1 MSITKNIRN
10 RIVGILVVVSVVLIL
25 LPFLNMNGK
34 DTPKTE
40 DDNAIAINQNGA
52 VTDTNGQLVTA
63 GNSDSVETNY
73 SDMLEA
79 PIDDTKGASANALS
93 NQQNNAPA
101 SSPFDALNNSQT
113 AGSSVS
119 NQASSDLEVP
129 NDNMF
134 ASANLETATP
144 TGAKNTVNSNTIAA
158 LPSANNKTS
167 ATAPKQNTVKTETL
181 KSSRVQATQSSSN
194 NTVNSRA
201 KQHTQ
206 PAVNTAPKS
215 NLVTGTFAAQIGVFS
230 QKSYVT
236 ENVAKLKKAGF
247 NAQTQSVNINGKSM
261 VRVFAGTA
269 KTRQAADAICRS
281 AKAKVGLDCRILSL

>member
-10 RIVGILVVVSVVLIL
+10 RIVGILVVISIVLIL

-34 DTPKTE
+34 DTPKPQ

-63 GNSDSVETNY
+63 GSSDSVETNY

-79 PIDDTKGASANALS
+79 PIDDTKGSNNALS
-93 NQQNNAPA
+93 NVQKEAPA
-101 SSPFDALNNSQT
+101 SSPFDALNTNNASASNT
-113 AGSSVS
+113 TVNS
-119 NQASSDLEVP
+119 NQTGSDLEVP

-144 TGAKNTVNSNTIAA
+144 TGAKNTAGNSNT
-158 LPSANNKTS
+158 LPSANT
-167 ATAPKQNTVKTETL
+167 ATVSPAPKQNTAKTETL
-181 KSSRVQATQSSSN
+181 KSSRVQANQ
-194 NTVNSRA
+194 NTAANKPKPQA
-201 KQHTQ
+201 PT
-206 PAVNTAPKS
+206 NTAPKS
-215 NLVTGTFAAQIGVFS
+215 NLVSGTFAAQIGVFS

-261 VRVFAGTA
+261 VRVFAGTS
-269 KTRQAADAICRS
+269 KTRQGADAICRS

>member
-10 RIVGILVVVSVVLIL
+10 RVVGILVVISIVLIL
-25 LPFLNMNGK
+25 LPFLNMNDK
-34 DTPKTE
+34 DNSKPQ

-79 PIDDTKGASANALS
+79 PIDDTKGAANALS
-93 NQQNNAPA
+93 NVQKDAPA
-101 SSPFDALNNSQT
+101 SSPFDALNNNQVANPSN
-113 AGSSVS
+113 S
-119 NQASSDLEVP
+119 NQATSDLEVP

-144 TGAKNTVNSNTIAA
+144 TGAKNSATVVTPATSNTST
-158 LPSANNKTS
+158 LPSANTKV
-167 ATAPKQNTVKTETL
+167 APQAPKSNTVKTETL
-181 KSSRVQATQSSSN
+181 KSSRVQATQGANANKPKVQS
-194 NTVNSRA
+194 
-201 KQHTQ
+201 
-206 PAVNTAPKS
+206 PASTAPKS

-236 ENVAKLKKAGF
+236 DNVAKLKKAGF

>member
-10 RIVGILVVVSVVLIL
+10 RVVGILVVISIVLIL
-25 LPFLNMNGK
+25 LPFLNMNDK
-34 DTPKTE
+34 DNSKPQ

-79 PIDDTKGASANALS
+79 PIDDTKGAVNALS
-93 NQQNNAPA
+93 NVQKDAPA
-101 SSPFDALNNSQT
+101 SSPFDALNNNQVANPSN
-113 AGSSVS
+113 S
-119 NQASSDLEVP
+119 NQATSDLEVP

-144 TGAKNTVNSNTIAA
+144 TGAKNSATVVTTATSNTST
-158 LPSANNKTS
+158 LPSANTKV
-167 ATAPKQNTVKTETL
+167 APQAPKSNTVKTETL
-181 KSSRVQATQSSSN
+181 KSSRVQATQGANANKPKVQS
-194 NTVNSRA
+194 
-201 KQHTQ
+201 
-206 PAVNTAPKS
+206 PASTAPKS

-236 ENVAKLKKAGF
+236 DNVAKLKKAGF

>member
-10 RIVGILVVVSVVLIL
+10 RVVGILVVISIVLIL
-25 LPFLNMNGK
+25 LPFLNMNDK
-34 DTPKTE
+34 DNSKPQ

-79 PIDDTKGASANALS
+79 PIDDTKGAANALS
-93 NQQNNAPA
+93 NVQKGAPA
-101 SSPFDALNNSQT
+101 SSPFDALNNNQVANPSN
-113 AGSSVS
+113 S
-119 NQASSDLEVP
+119 NQATSDLEVP

-144 TGAKNTVNSNTIAA
+144 TGAKNSATVVTTATSNTST
-158 LPSANNKTS
+158 LPSANTKV
-167 ATAPKQNTVKTETL
+167 APQAPKSNTVKTETL
-181 KSSRVQATQSSSN
+181 KSSRGQATQGANANKPKVQS
-194 NTVNSRA
+194 
-201 KQHTQ
+201 
-206 PAVNTAPKS
+206 PASTAPKS

-236 ENVAKLKKAGF
+236 DNVAKLKKAGF

>member
-10 RIVGILVVVSVVLIL
+10 RVVGILVVISIVLIL
-25 LPFLNMNGK
+25 LPFLNMNDK
-34 DTPKTE
+34 DNSKPQ
-40 DDNAIAINQNGA
+40 DDNAIAINRNGA

-63 GNSDSVETNY
+63 GNSDSIETNY

-79 PIDDTKGASANALS
+79 PIDDTKGSANALS
-93 NQQNNAPA
+93 NVQKDAPA
-101 SSPFDALNNSQT
+101 SSPFDALNNNQVANTSN
-113 AGSSVS
+113 S
-119 NQASSDLEVP
+119 NQATSDLEVP

-134 ASANLETATP
+134 ATVATTAT
-144 TGAKNTVNSNTIAA
+144 SNTST
-158 LPSANNKTS
+158 LPSASTKV
-167 ATAPKQNTVKTETL
+167 APQAQKSNTVKTETL
-181 KSSRVQATQSSSN
+181 KSSRVQATQSANANKPKVQS
-194 NTVNSRA
+194 
-201 KQHTQ
+201 
-206 PAVNTAPKS
+206 PAGTAPKS

>member
-10 RIVGILVVVSVVLIL
+10 RIVGILVVISIVLIL

-34 DTPKTE
+34 DTPKPQ

-52 VTDTNGQLVTA
+52 VTDNNGQLVTA
-63 GNSDSVETNY
+63 GSSDSVETNY

-79 PIDDTKGASANALS
+79 PIDDTKGSNNALS
-93 NQQNNAPA
+93 NVQKEAPA
-101 SSPFDALNNSQT
+101 SSPFDALNTNNASASNT
-113 AGSSVS
+113 TVNS
-119 NQASSDLEVP
+119 NQAGSDLEVP

-144 TGAKNTVNSNTIAA
+144 TGAKNTAGNSNT
-158 LPSANNKTS
+158 LPSANT
-167 ATAPKQNTVKTETL
+167 ATVSPAPKQNTAKTETL
-181 KSSRVQATQSSSN
+181 KSSRVQANQ
-194 NTVNSRA
+194 NTAANKPKPQA
-201 KQHTQ
+201 PT
-206 PAVNTAPKS
+206 NTAPKS
-215 NLVTGTFAAQIGVFS
+215 NLVSGTFAAQIGVFS

-261 VRVFAGTA
+261 VRVFAGTS
-269 KTRQAADAICRS
+269 KTRQGADAICRS

>member
-10 RIVGILVVVSVVLIL
+10 RVEGILVVISIVLIL
-25 LPFLNMNGK
+25 LPFLNMNDK
-34 DTPKTE
+34 DNSKPQ
-40 DDNAIAINQNGA
+40 DDNAIAINRNGA

-63 GNSDSVETNY
+63 SNSDSIETNY

-79 PIDDTKGASANALS
+79 PIDDTKGSANALS
-93 NQQNNAPA
+93 NAQKDAPA
-101 SSPFDALNNSQT
+101 SSPFDALNNNQVANTSN
-113 AGSSVS
+113 S
-119 NQASSDLEVP
+119 NQATSDLEVP

-144 TGAKNTVNSNTIAA
+144 TGAKNSATVATTATSNTST
-158 LPSANNKTS
+158 LPSASTKV
-167 ATAPKQNTVKTETL
+167 APQAPKSNTVKTETL
-181 KSSRVQATQSSSN
+181 KSSRLQATQSANANKPKVQSP
-194 NTVNSRA
+194 A
-201 KQHTQ
+201 K
-206 PAVNTAPKS
+206 TAPKS

>member
-10 RIVGILVVVSVVLIL
+10 RVVGILVVISIVLIL
-25 LPFLNMNGK
+25 LPFLNMNDK
-34 DTPKTE
+34 DNSKPQ
-40 DDNAIAINQNGA
+40 DDNAIAINRNGA

-63 GNSDSVETNY
+63 GNSDSIETNY

-79 PIDDTKGASANALS
+79 PIDDTKDSANALS
-93 NQQNNAPA
+93 NVQKDAPA
-101 SSPFDALNNSQT
+101 SSPFDALNNNQVANTSN
-113 AGSSVS
+113 S
-119 NQASSDLEVP
+119 NQATSDLEVP

-144 TGAKNTVNSNTIAA
+144 TGAKNSATVATTATSNTST
-158 LPSANNKTS
+158 LPSASTKV
-167 ATAPKQNTVKTETL
+167 APQAQKSNTVKTETL
-181 KSSRVQATQSSSN
+181 KSSRVQATQSANANKPKVQS
-194 NTVNSRA
+194 
-201 KQHTQ
+201 
-206 PAVNTAPKS
+206 PAGTAPKS

-230 QKSYVT
+230 QNSYVT

>member
-10 RIVGILVVVSVVLIL
+10 RVVGILVVISIVLIL
-25 LPFLNMNGK
+25 LPFLNMNDK
-34 DTPKTE
+34 DNSKPQ
-40 DDNAIAINQNGA
+40 DDNAIAINRNGA

-63 GNSDSVETNY
+63 GNSDSIETNY

-79 PIDDTKGASANALS
+79 PIDDTKGSANALS
-93 NQQNNAPA
+93 NAQKDAPA
-101 SSPFDALNNSQT
+101 SSPFDALNNNQVDNTSN
-113 AGSSVS
+113 S
-119 NQASSDLEVP
+119 NQATSDLEVP

-144 TGAKNTVNSNTIAA
+144 TGAKNSATVATSNTST
-158 LPSANNKTS
+158 LPSASTKV
-167 ATAPKQNTVKTETL
+167 APQAQKSNTVKTETL
-181 KSSRVQATQSSSN
+181 ESSRVQATQSANANKPKVQSP
-194 NTVNSRA
+194 A
-201 KQHTQ
+201 K
-206 PAVNTAPKS
+206 TAPKS

>member
-1 MSITKNIRN
+1 MSITKSFRN

-34 DTPKTE
+34 DTPKAQ

-79 PIDDTKGASANALS
+79 PIDDTKVSSVSALS
-93 NQQNNAPA
+93 NQQKEAPA
-101 SSPFDALNNSQT
+101 SSPFDALNNNQT
-113 AGSSVS
+113 GSASVS
-119 NQASSDLEVP
+119 GQSVSDLDVP

-134 ASANLETATP
+134 ANANLETATP
-144 TGAKNTVNSNTIAA
+144 TGAKNTAKSNTVA
-158 LPSANNKTS
+158 LPSANNNT
-167 ATAPKQNTVKTETL
+167 ATPSAPKQNSAKTETL
-181 KSSRVQATQSSSN
+181 RSSRVQSAQN
-194 NTVNSRA
+194 NTTDKNKVNA
-201 KQHTQ
+201 HT
-206 PAVNTAPKS
+206 AVNTATRS
-215 NLVTGTFAAQIGVFS
+215 TNLVTGTFAAQIGVFS

-236 ENVAKLKKAGF
+236 ENVSKLKKAGF
-247 NAQTQSVNINGKSM
+247 NVQTQSVNINGKSM
-261 VRVFAGTA
+261 VRVFAGTS
-269 KTRQAADAICRS
+269 KTRQGADAICRS

>member
-10 RIVGILVVVSVVLIL
+10 RVVGILVVISIVLIL
-25 LPFLNMNGK
+25 LPFLNMNDK
-34 DTPKTE
+34 DNSKPQ

-79 PIDDTKGASANALS
+79 PIDDTKGAANALS
-93 NQQNNAPA
+93 NVQKDAPA
-101 SSPFDALNNSQT
+101 SSPFDALNNNQVVNPSN
-113 AGSSVS
+113 S
-119 NQASSDLEVP
+119 NQATSDLEVP

-144 TGAKNTVNSNTIAA
+144 TGAKNSATVVTTATSNTST
-158 LPSANNKTS
+158 LPSANTKV
-167 ATAPKQNTVKTETL
+167 APQAPKSNTVKTETL
-181 KSSRVQATQSSSN
+181 KSSRVQATQGANANKPKVQS
-194 NTVNSRA
+194 
-201 KQHTQ
+201 
-206 PAVNTAPKS
+206 PASTAPKS

-236 ENVAKLKKAGF
+236 DNVAKLKKAGF

>member
-10 RIVGILVVVSVVLIL
+10 RVVGILVVISIVLIL
-25 LPFLNMNGK
+25 LPFLNMNDK
-34 DTPKTE
+34 DNSKPQ

-79 PIDDTKGASANALS
+79 PIDDTKGAANALS
-93 NQQNNAPA
+93 NVQKDAPA
-101 SSPFDALNNSQT
+101 SSPFDALNNNQVANTSN
-113 AGSSVS
+113 S
-119 NQASSDLEVP
+119 NQATSDLEVP

-144 TGAKNTVNSNTIAA
+144 TGAKNSATVATTATSNTST
-158 LPSANNKTS
+158 LPPASTKVAPQ
-167 ATAPKQNTVKTETL
+167 APKSNTVKTETL
-181 KSSRVQATQSSSN
+181 KSSRLQPTQSANANKPKVQSP
-194 NTVNSRA
+194 A
-201 KQHTQ
+201 K
-206 PAVNTAPKS
+206 TAPKS

>member
-10 RIVGILVVVSVVLIL
+10 RVVGILVVISIVLIL

-34 DTPKTE
+34 DTPKPQ

-63 GNSDSVETNY
+63 GSSDSVETNY

-79 PIDDTKGASANALS
+79 PIDDTKGSNNALS
-93 NQQNNAPA
+93 NVQKDAPA
-101 SSPFDALNNSQT
+101 ASPFDALNTNNASASNT
-113 AGSSVS
+113 TVNS

-144 TGAKNTVNSNTIAA
+144 TGAKNSATNSST
-158 LPSANNKTS
+158 LPSASS
-167 ATAPKQNTVKTETL
+167 ATVSPAPKQNTIKTETL
-181 KSSRVQATQSSSN
+181 KSSRVQANQ
-194 NTVNSRA
+194 NTVANKPKPQA
-201 KQHTQ
+201 
-206 PAVNTAPKS
+206 PANTAPKS
-215 NLVTGTFAAQIGVFS
+215 NLVSGTFAAQIGVFS

-261 VRVFAGTA
+261 VRVFAGTS
-269 KTRQAADAICRS
+269 KTRQGADAICRS

>member
-10 RIVGILVVVSVVLIL
+10 RVVGILVVISIVLIL
-25 LPFLNMNGK
+25 LPFLNMNDK
-34 DTPKTE
+34 DNSKPQ

-79 PIDDTKGASANALS
+79 PIDDTKGAANALS
-93 NQQNNAPA
+93 NVQKDAPA
-101 SSPFDALNNSQT
+101 SSPFDALNNNQVANPSN
-113 AGSSVS
+113 S
-119 NQASSDLEVP
+119 NQATSDLEVP

-144 TGAKNTVNSNTIAA
+144 TGAKNSATVVTTATSNTST
-158 LPSANNKTS
+158 LPSANTKVVPQ
-167 ATAPKQNTVKTETL
+167 APKSNTVKTETL
-181 KSSRVQATQSSSN
+181 KSSRVQATQGANANKPKVQS
-194 NTVNSRA
+194 
-201 KQHTQ
+201 
-206 PAVNTAPKS
+206 PAITAPKS

-236 ENVAKLKKAGF
+236 DNVAKLKKAGF

>member
-10 RIVGILVVVSVVLIL
+10 RVVGILVVISIVLIL
-25 LPFLNMNGK
+25 LPFLNMNDK
-34 DTPKTE
+34 DNSKPQ
-40 DDNAIAINQNGA
+40 DDNAIAINRNGA

-63 GNSDSVETNY
+63 GNSDSIETNY

-79 PIDDTKGASANALS
+79 PIDDTKGSENALS
-93 NQQNNAPA
+93 NAQKDAPA
-101 SSPFDALNNSQT
+101 SSPFDALNNNQVANTSN
-113 AGSSVS
+113 S
-119 NQASSDLEVP
+119 NQATSDLEVP

-144 TGAKNTVNSNTIAA
+144 TGAKNSATVATTATSNTST
-158 LPSANNKTS
+158 LPSASTKV
-167 ATAPKQNTVKTETL
+167 APQAPKSNTVKTETL
-181 KSSRVQATQSSSN
+181 KSSRLQATQSANANKPKVQSP
-194 NTVNSRA
+194 A
-201 KQHTQ
+201 K
-206 PAVNTAPKS
+206 TAPKS

-269 KTRQAADAICRS
+269 KTKQAADAICRS

>member
-10 RIVGILVVVSVVLIL
+10 RVVGILVVISIVLIL
-25 LPFLNMNGK
+25 LPFLNMNDK
-34 DTPKTE
+34 DNSKPQ
-40 DDNAIAINQNGA
+40 DDNAIAINRNGA

-63 GNSDSVETNY
+63 GNSDSIETNY

-79 PIDDTKGASANALS
+79 PIDDTKDSANALS
-93 NQQNNAPA
+93 NVQKDAPS
-101 SSPFDALNNSQT
+101 SSPFDALNNNQEANTSN
-113 AGSSVS
+113 S
-119 NQASSDLEVP
+119 NQATPDLEVP

-144 TGAKNTVNSNTIAA
+144 TGAKNSATVATTATSNTST
-158 LPSANNKTS
+158 LPSASTKV
-167 ATAPKQNTVKTETL
+167 APQAPKSNTVKTETL
-181 KSSRVQATQSSSN
+181 KSSRVQATQSANANKPKVQS
-194 NTVNSRA
+194 
-201 KQHTQ
+201 
-206 PAVNTAPKS
+206 PAGTAPKS

>member
-10 RIVGILVVVSVVLIL
+10 RVVGILVVISIVLIL
-25 LPFLNMNGK
+25 LPFLNMNDK
-34 DTPKTE
+34 DNSKPQ

-79 PIDDTKGASANALS
+79 PIDDTKGAANALS
-93 NQQNNAPA
+93 NVQKDAPA
-101 SSPFDALNNSQT
+101 SSPFDALNNNQVANTSN
-113 AGSSVS
+113 S
-119 NQASSDLEVP
+119 NQAISDLEVP

-144 TGAKNTVNSNTIAA
+144 TGAKNSATVATTATSNTST
-158 LPSANNKTS
+158 LPSASTKV
-167 ATAPKQNTVKTETL
+167 APQAPKSNTVKTETL
-181 KSSRVQATQSSSN
+181 KSSRLQATQSANANKPKVQSP
-194 NTVNSRA
+194 A
-201 KQHTQ
+201 K
-206 PAVNTAPKS
+206 TAHKS

-269 KTRQAADAICRS
+269 KTKQAADAICRS

>member
-10 RIVGILVVVSVVLIL
+10 RVVGILVVISIVLIL
-25 LPFLNMNGK
+25 LPFLNMNDK
-34 DTPKTE
+34 DNSKPQ
-40 DDNAIAINQNGA
+40 DDNAIAINRNGA

-63 GNSDSVETNY
+63 GNSDSIETNY

-79 PIDDTKGASANALS
+79 PIDDTKGSANA
-93 NQQNNAPA
+93 QKDAPA
-101 SSPFDALNNSQT
+101 SSPFDALNNNQVANTSN
-113 AGSSVS
+113 S
-119 NQASSDLEVP
+119 NQATSDLEVP

-144 TGAKNTVNSNTIAA
+144 TGAKNSATVATTATSNTST
-158 LPSANNKTS
+158 LPSASTKV
-167 ATAPKQNTVKTETL
+167 APQAPKSNTVKTETL
-181 KSSRVQATQSSSN
+181 KSSRLHATQSANANKPKVQSP
-194 NTVNSRA
+194 A
-201 KQHTQ
+201 K
-206 PAVNTAPKS
+206 TAPKS

-269 KTRQAADAICRS
+269 KTKQAADAICRS

>member
-10 RIVGILVVVSVVLIL
+10 RVVGILVVISIVLIL
-25 LPFLNMNGK
+25 LPFLNMNDK
-34 DTPKTE
+34 DNSKPQ
-40 DDNAIAINQNGA
+40 DDNAIAINRNGA

-63 GNSDSVETNY
+63 GNSDSIETNY

-79 PIDDTKGASANALS
+79 PIDDTKGSANSLS
-93 NQQNNAPA
+93 NVQKDAPSS
-101 SSPFDALNNSQT
+101 SSPFDALNNNQEANTSN
-113 AGSSVS
+113 S
-119 NQASSDLEVP
+119 NQATPDLEVP

-144 TGAKNTVNSNTIAA
+144 TGAKNSATVATTATSNTST
-158 LPSANNKTS
+158 LPSASTKV
-167 ATAPKQNTVKTETL
+167 APQAPKSNTVKTETL
-181 KSSRVQATQSSSN
+181 KSSRLQATQSAN
-194 NTVNSRA
+194 VNKLKVQSPA
-201 KQHTQ
+201 K
-206 PAVNTAPKS
+206 TAPKS

-269 KTRQAADAICRS
+269 KTKQAADAICRS

>member
-10 RIVGILVVVSVVLIL
+10 RVVGILVVISIVLIL
-25 LPFLNMNGK
+25 LPFLNMNDK
-34 DTPKTE
+34 DNSKPQ
-40 DDNAIAINQNGA
+40 DDNAIAINRNGA

-63 GNSDSVETNY
+63 GNSDSIETNY

-79 PIDDTKGASANALS
+79 PIDDTKGSANSLS
-93 NQQNNAPA
+93 NVQKDAPA
-101 SSPFDALNNSQT
+101 SSPFDALNNNQVANTSN
-113 AGSSVS
+113 S
-119 NQASSDLEVP
+119 NQATSDLEVP

-144 TGAKNTVNSNTIAA
+144 TVATTATSNTST
-158 LPSANNKTS
+158 LPSASTKV
-167 ATAPKQNTVKTETL
+167 APQAPKSNTVKTETL
-181 KSSRVQATQSSSN
+181 KSSRLQATQSANANKPKVQSP
-194 NTVNSRA
+194 A
-201 KQHTQ
+201 K
-206 PAVNTAPKS
+206 TAPKS

-269 KTRQAADAICRS
+269 KTKQAADAICRS

>member
-10 RIVGILVVVSVVLIL
+10 RVVGILVVISIVLIL

-34 DTPKTE
+34 DTPKPQ

-79 PIDDTKGASANALS
+79 PIDDTKGSDNALS
-93 NQQNNAPA
+93 NVQKDAPA
-101 SSPFDALNNSQT
+101 TSPFDALNTNSASASNT
-113 AGSSVS
+113 NTSS

-144 TGAKNTVNSNTIAA
+144 TGAKNTATSSNT
-158 LPSANNKTS
+158 LPSANTAV
-167 ATAPKQNTVKTETL
+167 ATPAPKQNTTKTETL
-181 KSSRVQATQSSSN
+181 KSSRVQANQ
-194 NTVNSRA
+194 NTSANKPKPQA
-201 KQHTQ
+201 
-206 PAVNTAPKS
+206 PANTAPKS
-215 NLVTGTFAAQIGVFS
+215 NLVSGTFAAQIGVFS

-261 VRVFAGTA
+261 VRVFAGTS
-269 KTRQAADAICRS
+269 KTRQGADAICRS

>member
-10 RIVGILVVVSVVLIL
+10 RVVGILVVISIVLIL
-25 LPFLNMNGK
+25 LPFLNMNDK
-34 DTPKTE
+34 DNSKPQ

-79 PIDDTKGASANALS
+79 PIDDTKGAANALS
-93 NQQNNAPA
+93 NVQKDAPA
-101 SSPFDALNNSQT
+101 SSPFDALNNNQVANTSN
-113 AGSSVS
+113 S
-119 NQASSDLEVP
+119 NQATSDLEVP

-144 TGAKNTVNSNTIAA
+144 TGAKNSATVATTATSNTST
-158 LPSANNKTS
+158 LPSASIKV
-167 ATAPKQNTVKTETL
+167 APQAPKSNTVKTETL
-181 KSSRVQATQSSSN
+181 KSSRVQATQSANANKLKVQS
-194 NTVNSRA
+194 
-201 KQHTQ
+201 
-206 PAVNTAPKS
+206 PAGSAPKS

>member
-10 RIVGILVVVSVVLIL
+10 RVVGILVVISIVLIL
-25 LPFLNMNGK
+25 LPFLNMNDK
-34 DTPKTE
+34 DNSKPQY
-40 DDNAIAINQNGA
+40 DNAIAINRNGA

-63 GNSDSVETNY
+63 SNSDSIETNY

-79 PIDDTKGASANALS
+79 PIDDTKGSENALS
-93 NQQNNAPA
+93 NAQKDAPA
-101 SSPFDALNNSQT
+101 SSPFDALNNNQVANTSN
-113 AGSSVS
+113 S
-119 NQASSDLEVP
+119 NQATSDLEVP

-144 TGAKNTVNSNTIAA
+144 TGAKNSATVATTATSNTST
-158 LPSANNKTS
+158 LPSASTKV
-167 ATAPKQNTVKTETL
+167 APQAPKSNTVKTETL
-181 KSSRVQATQSSSN
+181 KSSRLQATQSANANKPKVQSP
-194 NTVNSRA
+194 A
-201 KQHTQ
+201 K
-206 PAVNTAPKS
+206 TAPKS

-269 KTRQAADAICRS
+269 KTKQAADAICRS

>member
-1 MSITKNIRN
+1 MSITKSFRN

-34 DTPKTE
+34 DTPKAQ

-79 PIDDTKGASANALS
+79 PIDDTKGSSVSALS
-93 NQQNNAPA
+93 NQQKEAPA
-101 SSPFDALNNSQT
+101 SSPFDALNNNQT
-113 AGSSVS
+113 GSASVS
-119 NQASSDLEVP
+119 GQSVSDLDVP

-134 ASANLETATP
+134 ANANLETATP
-144 TGAKNTVNSNTIAA
+144 TGAKNTAKSDTVA
-158 LPSANNKTS
+158 LPSVNNNA
-167 ATAPKQNTVKTETL
+167 ATPSAPKQNSAKTETL
-181 KSSRVQATQSSSN
+181 RSSRVQSTQN
-194 NTVNSRA
+194 NKTDRNKVNT
-201 KQHTQ
+201 HT
-206 PAVNTAPKS
+206 AVNTAPRS

-236 ENVAKLKKAGF
+236 ENVLKLKKAGF

-261 VRVFAGTA
+261 VRVFAGTS
-269 KTRQAADAICRS
+269 KTRQGADAICRS

>member
-10 RIVGILVVVSVVLIL
+10 RVVGILVVISIVLIL
-25 LPFLNMNGK
+25 LPFLNMNDK
-34 DTPKTE
+34 DNSKPQ

-79 PIDDTKGASANALS
+79 PIDDTNGAANALS
-93 NQQNNAPA
+93 NVQKDAPA
-101 SSPFDALNNSQT
+101 SSPFDALNNNQVANPSN
-113 AGSSVS
+113 S
-119 NQASSDLEVP
+119 NQATSDLEVP

-144 TGAKNTVNSNTIAA
+144 TGAKNSATVVTTATSNTST
-158 LPSANNKTS
+158 LPSANTKV
-167 ATAPKQNTVKTETL
+167 APQAPKSNTVKTETL
-181 KSSRVQATQSSSN
+181 KSSRVQATQGANANKPKVQSTAS
-194 NTVNSRA
+194 
-201 KQHTQ
+201 
-206 PAVNTAPKS
+206 TAPKS

-236 ENVAKLKKAGF
+236 DNVAKLKKAGF